1 VKFTKRVVKMG
12 DRVNYAKKGD
22 DVSCFYTG
30 RLENGKVF
38 DSNMEEGVFTLL
50 MRIIENVEFLLMYV

>member
-1 VKFTKRVVKMG
+1 MG